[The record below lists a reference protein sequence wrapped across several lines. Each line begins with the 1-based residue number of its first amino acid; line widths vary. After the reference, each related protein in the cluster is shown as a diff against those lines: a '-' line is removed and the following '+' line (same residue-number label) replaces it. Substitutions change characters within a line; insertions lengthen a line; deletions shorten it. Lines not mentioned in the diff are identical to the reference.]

1 MVMKS
6 KNKVLIVLFA
16 VIIAFAA
23 YTQKASAQ
31 QPYVSFQVF
40 YDELSPFGEWVNY
53 PNWGYVWIPDAGS
66 DFVPYS
72 TDGHWILS
80 DYGWTW
86 VSYYSWG
93 WAPFHYGRWDF
104 DHYYGWFWIP
114 GNEWGP
120 AWVSWRRAEGY
131 YGWAPME
138 PGISLSVSFGRGY
151 DSHNDH
157 WIFVRDRDIDRSD
170 INNYYINSV
179 DQDII
184 VRRSSVINNTYT
196 DNRRHTTYVAGPD
209 RADVQKAAGRQVK
222 PVAIQE
228 YSKPGQEISNGN
240 FRIYRPEVKNNNNE
254 AARPAPARVVNLKD
268 VRQPSERNS
277 INRNKDLNNANSS
290 QPSTNTPSQNI
301 RRDQRSNNV
310 KSQYSSPSQNVQ
322 REAQPDNIKPQ
333 NPNPPQNF
341 RRESQQ
347 NNVKPQNANPPQNI
361 RRETQPNYNKSQ
373 NVNPVQNV
381 TREAPPNNVKSQ
393 GLPPVQNVRT
403 EQQQNNNKDQKIIPQ
418 QNNGRRQESTTDKSS
433 GNNNRGKQNKS
444 DDSKDKKE
452 HKENKEN

>member
-1 MVMKS
+1 MKS
-6 KNKVLIVLFA
+6 RNKVLIVLLTAF
-16 VIIAFAA
+16 IASAA
-23 YTQKASAQ
+23 FIQKASGQ
-31 QPYVSFQVF
+31 QPNVSFQVF

-53 PNWGYVWIPDAGS
+53 PNWGYVWIPDAGN

-86 VSYYSWG
+86 LSDYSWG

-138 PGISLSVSFGRGY
+138 PGISLSASFGRGY

-157 WIFVRDRDIDRSD
+157 WIFVKEHDIDRSD
-170 INNYYINSV
+170 INNYYVNRV
-179 DQDII
+179 DKDRI

-196 DNRRHTTYVAGPD
+196 DSRRHTTYIAGPA

-240 FRIYRPEVKNNNNE
+240 FRIYRPVVVNNNNRE
-254 AARPAPARVVNLKD
+254 AKPAPARVANLKD
-268 VRQPSERNS
+268 LKQPSERNP
-277 INRNKDLNNANSS
+277 INPDRRITNVNSPQPKIYAPAHNVTNDRQPNNIKSQSSNPPQNTRRFVQPDNNKSQNINPPQNLNREAAPVKS
-290 QPSTNTPSQNI
+290 QSPPPVQNI
-301 RRDQRSNNV
+301 RREQ
-310 KSQYSSPSQNVQ
+310 
-322 REAQPDNIKPQ
+322 
-333 NPNPPQNF
+333 
-341 RRESQQ
+341 QQ
-347 NNVKPQNANPPQNI
+347 NNVK
-361 RRETQPNYNKSQ
+361 E
-373 NVNPVQNV
+373 
-381 TREAPPNNVKSQ
+381 
-393 GLPPVQNVRT
+393 
-403 EQQQNNNKDQKIIPQ
+403 QKIIPE
-418 QNNGRRQESTTDKSS
+418 QNNGRRQESTTTGSS
-433 GNNNRGKQNKS
+433 GEKNRGQENKS
-444 DDSKDKKE
+444 NGDKAIKE
-452 HKENKEN
+452 HKENNENK